1 MGKYGFEIKEFRR
14 MRMKF
19 PLSSLI
25 GVWAVAFMLLAMGP
39 ALAAD
44 NEKVAAEL
52 KSIIDSGEPAIGNED
67 NDERIV
73 EVYVFY
79 AADRDYKPIWV
90 RDNGPKFKAKEALAV
105 FKAAA
110 DMGLNPAN
118 YRVADIEK
126 RMTATS
132 PHELAELEL
141 LLSRA
146 FIDFGRDIN
155 RGRVVPRSASA
166 ENAIV
171 AKELGPLTLIDGAEV
186 TESISEFVGTL
197 EPQTREYYRLKFAL
211 AEYRDLEAK
220 GGWPMVPKGPALKP
234 GMNDKR
240 IPILRKR
247 LQATGD
253 LPADAPDSGDLY
265 DDALVDAVKRFQARH
280 GLTEDGIIAETTL
293 ESMNVPIADRIRQM
307 ELNLERRRWMDDD
320 LGEYYIFVNVADQ
333 ELKVVRSG
341 KTIHTAKLVVGKP
354 YSRTPVFSEKM
365 KYIVINPYWNV
376 PSSIANKEY
385 LPKLKK
391 DPGYLKRQNIRIF
404 SGAGD
409 NAGEVNPYNV
419 NWSSMNRMPYS
430 LRQDSGPKNAL
441 GRVKFM
447 FPNRFNVYLHDTPQ
461 KSLFEKDLRVFSHGC
476 MRVQDPLDFAA
487 VLLADQ
493 GWDRSRID
501 VAVAAGKQ
509 RVINLT
515 KPLPVHVTYL
525 TAWVNKD
532 GSVNFR
538 RDVYN
543 RDKQLAGALAGSLP
557 PEDVSAMV
565 DTVAVEE

>member
-1 MGKYGFEIKEFRR
+1 

-19 PLSSLI
+19 SL
-25 GVWAVAFMLLAMGP
+25 WSVARAC
-39 ALAAD
+39 ALMVLVVLGAPQAFALD
-44 NEKVAAEL
+44 NDKVAAEL
-52 KSIIDSGEPAIGNED
+52 RTIIDSGEPSIGNED
-67 NDERIV
+67 NDERII
-73 EVYVFY
+73 EIYVFY

-90 RDNGPKFKAKEALAV
+90 RDNGPKSKAKEALAV
-105 FKAAA
+105 FKAANE
-110 DMGLNPAN
+110 MGLNPAN
-118 YRVADIEK
+118 YRVAEIEK
-126 RMTATS
+126 RINATA
-132 PHELAELEL
+132 PRELAELEL

-155 RGRVVPRSASA
+155 RGRVVPRTASA

-186 TESISEFVGTL
+186 TDSISEFVGTL

-211 AEYRDLEAK
+211 AAYRDIEKK
-220 GGWPMVPKGPALKP
+220 GGWPTVPKGAALKP
-234 GMNDKR
+234 GMTDKR
-240 IPILRKR
+240 VPILRER
-247 LQATGD
+247 LQITGD
-253 LPADAPDSGDLY
+253 LDANAKGDGDFYGAELE
-265 DDALVDAVKRFQARH
+265 AAVKRFQERH
-280 GLTEDGIIAETTL
+280 GLTPDGIIAENTV
-293 ESMNVPIADRIRQM
+293 EAMNVPIADRIRQM

-320 LGEYYIFVNVADQ
+320 LGGYYIFVNVADQ
-333 ELKVVRSG
+333 ELKVVRDE

-354 YSRTPVFSEKM
+354 YSRTPVFSDKM

-376 PSSIANKEY
+376 PTSIANKEY

-409 NAGEVNPYNV
+409 NAAEVNPYNV
-419 NWSSMNRMPYS
+419 NWSSLNRMPYS

-461 KSLFEKDLRVFSHGC
+461 KALFDKDLRVFSHGC

-487 VLLADQ
+487 LLLADQ

-501 VAVAAGKQ
+501 VAVATGKQ
-509 RVINLT
+509 RVINLE
-515 KPLPVHVTYL
+515 KPIPVHITYL

-532 GSVNFR
+532 GAVNFR

-543 RDKQLAGALAGSLP
+543 RDRQLAAALAGSLP
-557 PEDVSAMV
+557 PEEVNA
-565 DTVAVEE
+565 VADSNALGE

>member
-1 MGKYGFEIKEFRR
+1 
-14 MRMKF
+14 MKF
-19 PLSSLI
+19 SLWPVVCAFAFI
-25 GVWAVAFMLLAMGP
+25 FMLGAP
-39 ALAAD
+39 HINAAD
-44 NEKVAAEL
+44 NDKVAAEL
-52 KSIIDSGEPAIGNED
+52 KTIIDSGEPSIGNED
-67 NDERIV
+67 NDERII

-90 RDNGPKFKAKEALAV
+90 RDTGPKAKAKEALAV
-105 FKAAA
+105 FKAANE
-110 DMGLNPAN
+110 MGLNPAN
-118 YRVADIEK
+118 YRVAEIEK
-126 RMTATS
+126 RINATS
-132 PHELAELEL
+132 PRELAELEL

-155 RGRVVPRSASA
+155 RGRVVPKTASA
-166 ENAIV
+166 ENAIM

-186 TESISEFVGTL
+186 TESISEYVSTL
-197 EPQTREYYRLKFAL
+197 EPQTREYYRLKLAL
-211 AEYRDLEAK
+211 AEYRDIEKK
-220 GGWPMVPKGPALKP
+220 GGWPAVPKGPTLKP
-234 GMNDKR
+234 DMTDKR
-240 IPILRKR
+240 VPILRQR
-247 LQATGD
+247 LMATGD
-253 LPADAPDSGDLY
+253 LPAGAKGDGDFY
-265 DDALVDAVKRFQARH
+265 GTDLVEAVKRFQVRH
-280 GLTEDGIIAETTL
+280 GLTDDGVIADNTL
-293 ESMNVPIADRIRQM
+293 EAMNVPIADRIRQM

-320 LGEYYIFVNVADQ
+320 LGGSYIFVNVADQ
-333 ELKVVRSG
+333 ELKVVRNE
-341 KTIHTAKLVVGKP
+341 KTIHTARLVVGKP

-385 LPKLKK
+385 LPKLRK

-409 NAGEVNPYNV
+409 NAAEVNPFSV
-419 NWSSMNRMPYS
+419 NWSSMSRMPYS
-430 LRQDSGPKNAL
+430 LRQDSGGKNAL

-476 MRVQDPLDFAA
+476 MRVQDPLDLAA

-501 VAVAAGKQ
+501 VAVATGKQ
-509 RVINLT
+509 RVINLE
-515 KPLPVHVTYL
+515 KPIPVHVTYL

-532 GSVNFR
+532 GAVNFR

-543 RDKQLAGALAGSLP
+543 RDRQLAAALAGSLP
-557 PEDVSAMV
+557 TDEHDGEVADSA
-565 DTVAVEE
+565 ALEE

>member
-1 MGKYGFEIKEFRR
+1 
-14 MRMKF
+14 
-19 PLSSLI
+19 LI
-25 GVWAVAFMLLAMGP
+25 GVWAVALLLLAGVPTM
-39 ALAAD
+39 AAD

-52 KSIIDSGEPAIGNED
+52 KTIIDSGEPAIGNED
-67 NDERIV
+67 SDERIV

-90 RDNGPKFKAKEALAV
+90 RDNGPKSKAKEALAV

-118 YRVADIEK
+118 YRVAEIEK
-126 RMTATS
+126 RMNATD
-132 PHELAELEL
+132 PHVLAELEL

-211 AEYRDLEAK
+211 AGYRDLEAK

-240 IPILRKR
+240 VPILRKR
-247 LQATGD
+247 LQVTGD
-253 LPADAPDSGDLY
+253 LATDAPDSGDLY
-265 DDALVDAVKRFQARH
+265 DDALVEAVKRFQARH
-280 GLTEDGIIAETTL
+280 GLTDDGIIAETTL

-333 ELKVVRSG
+333 EMKVVRKG

-376 PSSIANKEY
+376 PSGIANKEY

-409 NAGEVNPYNV
+409 NAAEVNPYNV

-476 MRVQDPLDFAA
+476 MRVQDPLDLAA
-487 VLLADQ
+487 LLLADQ

-509 RVINLT
+509 RVVNLT
-515 KPLPVHVTYL
+515 NPLPVHVTYL

-557 PEDVSAMV
+557 PEDVSAMA
-565 DTVAVEE
+565 DNAAVEE

>member
-1 MGKYGFEIKEFRR
+1 

-19 PLSSLI
+19 SLSSI
-25 GVWAVAFMLLAMGP
+25 AFACAFAFLLMAGAP
-39 ALAAD
+39 HAFAAD
-44 NEKVAAEL
+44 NDKVAAEL
-52 KSIIDSGEPAIGNED
+52 KTIIDSGEPSIGNED
-67 NDERIV
+67 NDERII

-90 RDNGPKFKAKEALAV
+90 RDTGPKSKAKEALAV
-105 FKAAA
+105 FKAANE
-110 DMGLNPAN
+110 MGLNPAN
-118 YRVADIEK
+118 YRVAEIEK
-126 RMTATS
+126 RINSTS

-155 RGRVVPRSASA
+155 RGRVVPKTASA
-166 ENAIV
+166 ENAIM

-186 TESISEFVGTL
+186 TDSISEYVATL
-197 EPQTREYYRLKFAL
+197 EPQTREYYRLKIAL
-211 AEYRDLEAK
+211 AEYRDLEKK
-220 GGWPMVPKGPALKP
+220 GGWPTVPKGPALKP
-234 GMNDKR
+234 DMTDKR
-240 IPILRKR
+240 VPVIRER
-247 LQATGD
+247 LQVTGD
-253 LPADAPDSGDLY
+253 LPADSKGEGDFY
-265 DDALVDAVKRFQARH
+265 GADLVEAVKRFQERH
-280 GLTEDGIIAETTL
+280 GLTPDGVIADNTL
-293 ESMNVPIADRIRQM
+293 EAMNIPIADRIRQM

-320 LGEYYIFVNVADQ
+320 LGGYYIFVNVADQ
-333 ELKVVRSG
+333 EMKVVRDE
-341 KTIHTAKLVVGKP
+341 KTIHTARLVVGKP

-385 LPKLKK
+385 LPKLRK

-409 NAGEVNPYNV
+409 NAAEVNPFNV

-461 KSLFEKDLRVFSHGC
+461 KSLFDKDLRIFSHGC
-476 MRVQDPLDFAA
+476 MRVQDPLDLAA
-487 VLLADQ
+487 LLLADQ

-501 VAVAAGKQ
+501 VAVASGKQ
-509 RVINLT
+509 RVINLD

-532 GSVNFR
+532 GTVNFR

-543 RDKQLAGALAGSLP
+543 RDRQLAAALAGSLP
-557 PEDVSAMV
+557 TDERDGEVADSASL
-565 DTVAVEE
+565 EE